1 MTNSINRKQI
11 ESLLPHREPMLL
23 IDKLINTLIEK
34 KLDYASNTIKPT
46 YPDGL
51 DAEVFTFKAL
61 QEAQKKA
68 KSKEKKSYTKTLLK
82 SGKNK
87 IAQKVSEESSELIID
102 YLNGSKKRTIE
113 EASDLIYHLFVLLH
127 SKNIKLEDIKKEL
140 KSRRNVRRK

>member
-1 MTNSINRKQI
+1 MKEEVYFLQ
-11 ESLLPHREPMLL
+11 ELF
-23 IDKLINTLIEK
+23 
-34 KLDYASNTIKPT
+34 NTI
-46 YPDGL
+46 
-51 DAEVFTFKAL
+51 
-61 QEAQKKA
+61 QKKD
-68 KSKEKKSYTKTLLK
+68 KSKEKKSYTKALLK

>member
-1 MTNSINRKQI
+1 M
-11 ESLLPHREPMLL
+11 
-23 IDKLINTLIEK
+23 K
-34 KLDYASNTIKPT
+34 KEEFFLQDLFNTI
-46 YPDGL
+46 
-51 DAEVFTFKAL
+51 
-61 QEAQKKA
+61 QKKA
-68 KSKEKKSYTKTLLK
+68 TSKEKKSYTKALLK

-127 SKNIKLEDIKKEL
+127 SKKIKLEDIKKEL